1 MWLLSKL
8 SFRKKETVSWQELTV
23 LFLVLVLSVTVR
35 YWYIEGGTLVFS
47 FDQARDAYLARQI
60 VTDHDL
66 KIQGPNAS
74 GTNDTIYH
82 GVLYYY
88 LIAPFYAITSNPMQV
103 AFFLILLTTLGLI
116 PSYFLIKSAT
126 GSKTVAVFAIA
137 AAAVSINT
145 VQAATWLSNPTI
157 ALVTLPLVYYATWKV
172 FIDKSSSYLPL
183 LALALGSSIQS
194 AIWFAYLLLT
204 IPIFALRSKAELS
217 TFASRRQWFT
227 SVIVFIL
234 SIATMLLTQL
244 KLAHAGIFTV
254 NSFFSSLGHGSDTAF
269 SISGSL
275 TVIML
280 FIEKMSKSFFP
291 LFPLASVFI
300 LLWSLWYLVKTNTI
314 RRTILLVWLFGP
326 FAILAFQAREAQHL
340 FITTEIALYGIFA
353 LALEENLKKHLKS
366 KIVYLF
372 IGLVWFIIACSQI
385 QFAAVQ
391 KISRVNDYTLQSGM
405 FLKEELAAID
415 WTYERA
421 QGKPFT
427 IATYTA
433 PYGYNTL
440 WAYLYDWYGRNKYG
454 YTPSFY
460 GGDQTGVFAGELL
473 PRVTK
478 TEFTHFIFLEPF
490 VGAPKQIQ
498 EQFEL
503 EQSNMSTFSGQQ
515 YFGTLHVIHRSAKSK

>member
-8 SFRKKETVSWQELTV
+8 GFRKKETVSWQELTV
-23 LFLVLVLSVTVR
+23 LFLVLLLSLTVR
-35 YWYIEGGTLVFS
+35 YWYIAGETLVFS

-60 VTDHDL
+60 VRDHDL

-103 AFFLILLTTLGLI
+103 AFFLMLLTTLGLI

-126 GSKTVAVFAIA
+126 GSKTAAVFAIA

-194 AIWFAYLLLT
+194 AIWLAYLLFT
-204 IPIFALRSKAELS
+204 IPIFALRSKTELF
-217 TFASRRQWFT
+217 TFASRRQWLI

-234 SIATMLLTQL
+234 SIATMLLTQF

-254 NSFFSSLGHGSDTAF
+254 NSFFSSLGHGSGTAF

-275 TVIML
+275 AVIIL

-326 FAILAFQAREAQHL
+326 FALLAFQAREAQHL

-353 LALEENLKKHLKS
+353 LALEENLKKYLKS
-366 KIVYLF
+366 KTAYLI
-372 IGLVWFIIACSQI
+372 IGLVWVIMACSQI

-391 KISRVNDYTLQSGM
+391 KTSRVNDYTLQSGM

-415 WTYERA
+415 WTYEQA

-440 WAYLYDWYGRNKYG
+440 WAYLYDWYGRSKYG
-454 YTPSFY
+454 YTPGFY

-473 PRVTK
+473 SQATQPAAL
-478 TEFTHFIFLEPF
+478 HFIFFEPF
-490 VGAPKQIQ
+490 VGAPQEIQ
-498 EQFEL
+498 DKFKEEQA
-503 EQSNMSTFSGQQ
+503 NVSTFSEER
-515 YFGTLHVIHRSAKSK
+515 YFGTLKVIPSSAKNK